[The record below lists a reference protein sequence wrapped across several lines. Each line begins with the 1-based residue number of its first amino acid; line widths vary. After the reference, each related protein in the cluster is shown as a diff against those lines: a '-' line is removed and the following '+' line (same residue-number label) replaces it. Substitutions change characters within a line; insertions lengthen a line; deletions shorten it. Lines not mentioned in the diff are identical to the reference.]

1 MSAFTTL
8 ATAALLAVAAT
19 PEDGVQAPPSA
30 EVKAFAGA
38 LAIAQTA
45 SARCS
50 AVRINDDLLAGLRDR
65 LRVKDSDAAAVAV
78 QSRYVSNLLARAI
91 DASADVKTWC
101 DTTYALYGP
110 EGTEV
115 PGLISR

>member
-1 MSAFTTL
+1 MSALTTL
-8 ATAALLAVAAT
+8 ATAALLAVFAT
-19 PEDGVQAPPSA
+19 PETSVPAPPA
-30 EVKAFAGA
+30 PEIKAFASA

-50 AVRINDDLLAGLRDR
+50 AVRINEELLAGLRDR
-65 LRVKDSDAAAVAV
+65 FRLKDSDAAAVAA

-91 DASADVKTWC
+91 DAAPDVKTWC

-115 PGLISR
+115 PGLITR